1 MVLDRGLRVGLF
13 GGKIGISSASGP
25 SSERVLGLRDW
36 YSRDVSI
43 EPGIRKLGTRNQ
55 SACQFCREHPHTFA
69 FEKLED
75 FANNIKAILDQPGPV
90 FVAMKVL
97 PEIEN
102 EPIGR
107 RQRWQTRSREQV
119 VQDLQAELG
128 ISG

>member
-1 MVLDRGLRVGLF
+1 MTAGEIAVARTFELPFGFLRGQR
-13 GGKIGISSASGP
+13 K
-25 SSERVLGLRDW
+25 
-36 YSRDVSI
+36 SI
-43 EPGIRKLGTRNQ
+43 C
-55 SACQFCREHPHTFA
+55 AFA

-75 FANNIKAILDQPGPV
+75 FASNIKAILDQPGPV
-90 FVAMKVL
+90 FVAMKVM

-119 VQDLQAELG
+119 VQDLRAELG